1 MICDENCQFC
11 NIHVILTM
19 VGMVRLSYFQYLVK
33 KTCIVCTLVVD
44 AEILFRAKQTV
55 DVSCESGSAFPDKLL
70 HYALYLQQCLDV
82 SLF

>member
-11 NIHVILTM
+11 NIPIILTM
-19 VGMVRLSYFQYLVK
+19 VRMVRLSYFQ

-44 AEILFRAKQTV
+44 AQILFRAKQTV

-70 HYALYLQQCLDV
+70 HYAPYLQQCLDV

>member
-1 MICDENCQFC
+1 MIYDENCQFC
-11 NIHVILTM
+11 KAHVILRM
-19 VGMVRLSYFQYLVK
+19 VRMDRLSYLQYLVK
-33 KTCIVCTLVVD
+33 KTFIVCTLVVD

-55 DVSCESGSAFPDKLL
+55 DVSCESGSALPDKLL

>member
-1 MICDENCQFC
+1 MRTVSFATFMYI
-11 NIHVILTM
+11 ILTM
-19 VGMVRLSYFQYLVK
+19 VGMVRLSNFQYLVK

-44 AEILFRAKQTV
+44 AQILFRAKQTV
-55 DVSCESGSAFPDKLL
+55 DVSCESGSALPDKLL